1 MPGMNGRQL
10 ADEALARRPHLKV
23 LFATGNSRN
32 ALVDDGVL
40 DAHVQLI
47 GKPFTI
53 GELATRVRAVL
64 STER

>member
-1 MPGMNGRQL
+1 
-10 ADEALARRPHLKV
+10 
-23 LFATGNSRN
+23 
-32 ALVDDGVL
+32 VL

-64 STER
+64 SAER